1 MNINASGIIT
11 KPLQPAFQAQNA
23 STQSNIATSTQV
35 AVALGSERIDRNAD
49 FASSIFT
56 APVTGVYQ
64 LQAYIRLDN
73 IDSAAAYYEF
83 KINTSNSG
91 YGIIFDP
98 DFGQDNTYQYMAFA
112 ITLTVE
118 VTDTEQ
124 AILLNDLLSI
134 DDWLQAAML
143 GKKNNC
149 WKRMQQEWTTKLMN
163 DDSFTD
169 SIPSNQAD
177 FVALVT
183 ARSDYQ
189 TRTERDAA
197 SSIG

>member
-1 MNINASGIIT
+1 M
-11 KPLQPAFQAQNA
+11 
-23 STQSNIATSTQV
+23 AT
-35 AVALGSERIDRNAD
+35 
-49 FASSIFT
+49 
-56 APVTGVYQ
+56 
-64 LQAYIRLDN
+64 
-73 IDSAAAYYEF
+73 
-83 KINTSNSG
+83 
-91 YGIIFDP
+91 
-98 DFGQDNTYQYMAFA
+98 
-112 ITLTVE
+112 ITLTVD

-124 AILLNDLLSI
+124 AILLNDILSI
-134 DDWLQAAML
+134 DDWLQGAML

-169 SIPSNQAD
+169 SIPSNQAA

-183 ARSDYQ
+183 GRSDYK